1 MSDENSIVRVRDVMK
16 TEFDRIDGTSTVS
29 EILGSMQHPEVRLF
43 VVNKRDENDEFGMLL
58 LSEIAR
64 EVLAK
69 DRSPERVNV
78 YEIMVK
84 PVITVSPNMDIRYCA
99 RLFNRFKV
107 SRSLVVENDEVIGVV
122 SFTDIVLRGMC
133 NLYNVCPVG

>member
-1 MSDENSIVRVRDVMK
+1 MSDKKIVHVRDVMK
-16 TEFDRIDGTSTVS
+16 TEFDRVDGIMTVADALS
-29 EILGSMQHPEVRLF
+29 SMQHPEVRLF
-43 VVNKRDENDEFGMLL
+43 VVNKRHESDEFGMLL
-58 LSEIAR
+58 LSQIAR

-69 DRSPERVNV
+69 DRAPERVNV

-84 PVITVSPNMDIRYCA
+84 PVIAVSPKMDIRYCA
-99 RLFNRFKV
+99 RLFDRFKV

-133 NLYNVCPVG
+133 NLHNVCPIG

>member
-29 EILGSMQHPEVRLF
+29 EVLVSMQHPEVRLF

-133 NLYNVCPVG
+133 NLYNVCPIG